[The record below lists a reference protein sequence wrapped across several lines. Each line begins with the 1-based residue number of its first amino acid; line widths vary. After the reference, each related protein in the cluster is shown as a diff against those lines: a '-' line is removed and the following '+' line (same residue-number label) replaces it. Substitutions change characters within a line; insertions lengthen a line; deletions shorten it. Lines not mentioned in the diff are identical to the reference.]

1 LSPPSRRRA
10 LLAAGA
16 GLLAALTQRA
26 RAQPAFPV
34 RPVKMLVPH
43 PAGQA
48 ADIFSRMLAERL
60 SAKWGQQVIVDN
72 RPGGAG
78 LPAIAAVKAA
88 KPDGYTMMMGSS
100 STLSINASTFANL
113 PYDTLR
119 DFAPV
124 SNVVV
129 APFVLIAN
137 ARFPAST
144 VAEVVAQ
151 AQKEPGRITF
161 ASTGTGSAQ
170 HMTGELFRS
179 RAAIQI
185 THVPYKGSA
194 AGITDLIGGQVPL
207 MFDSVAATL
216 PFIRSGQVKA
226 IAVTVAR
233 RVPQLPDVVTI
244 AESGYPGFEGAG
256 WAGIVLPAAAPRAIV
271 IKMSADIQSALNEP
285 ATRARI
291 IERGA
296 IPDPQSP
303 DDFAAFIRSETA
315 KWKRV
320 AQEAQVRLD

>member
-1 LSPPSRRRA
+1 MRRRA
-10 LLAAGA
+10 LLTAGA
-16 GLLAALTQRA
+16 AVLAAFMQPG
-26 RAQPAFPV
+26 RAQPAYPT

-48 ADIFSRMLAERL
+48 ADIFARLLAERL
-60 SAKWGQQVIVDN
+60 SAAWGQQLIVDN

-78 LPAIAAVKAA
+78 LPAIAALKAA

-100 STLSINASTFANL
+100 STLAINASTFANL
-113 PYDTLR
+113 PYDALR

-124 SNVVV
+124 SNVVM
-129 APFVLIAN
+129 APFVLVAN
-137 ARFPAST
+137 RRFPAT
-144 VAEVVAQ
+144 TLAELVTLARRD
-151 AQKEPGRITF
+151 PGRITF
-161 ASTGTGSAQ
+161 ASTGAGSAQ
-170 HMTGELFRS
+170 HMTGELFRA
-179 RAAIQI
+179 RAGIRI

-194 AGITDLIGGQVPL
+194 AGMTDLIGGQVPL
-207 MFDSVAATL
+207 MFDSVAAAL

-226 IAVTVAR
+226 IAVTVAQ
-233 RVPQLPDVVTI
+233 RVPQLPAVPTI

-271 IKMSADIQSALNEP
+271 AKVSADIRSVLNEP
-285 ATRARI
+285 ALRAGI

-303 DDFAAFIRSETA
+303 EDFAAFIRSETA
-315 KWKRV
+315 KWKGV